1 MFCPVCSASNFET
14 ALRCIRCGGNLL
26 APWKGHDAMSSE
38 APSATPAE
46 ASPSPTQPRLT
57 AKNYLIAIGYLVFI
71 TAGYWWMYGG
81 RDGALGALRVATFI
95 VAFLITLGVI
105 ASMDSRSSGGPA
117 NRPFLRTFLAAAIL
131 GAVPL
136 MFGGPWSVC
145 VFLAIIGAVLGALG
159 WSAVQNA
166 SL

>member
-1 MFCPVCSASNFET
+1 
-14 ALRCIRCGGNLL
+14 
-26 APWKGHDAMSSE
+26 
-38 APSATPAE
+38 
-46 ASPSPTQPRLT
+46 
-57 AKNYLIAIGYLVFI
+57 
-71 TAGYWWMYGG
+71 MYGG